1 MEFSSTSSDLL
12 FFFKKISGTQLAI
25 GCEDGDVIVWNYPN
39 VDIVFQMNR
48 HLNGVHDIKW
58 NPFEH
63 DVLATIQSVSFDV
76 LPLPD
81 AKIQFCS
88 R

>member
-1 MEFSSTSSDLL
+1 
-12 FFFKKISGTQLAI
+12 
-25 GCEDGDVIVWNYPN
+25 
-39 VDIVFQMNR
+39 MNR

-76 LPLPD
+76 LPD
-81 AKIQFCS
+81 AKIQSCF